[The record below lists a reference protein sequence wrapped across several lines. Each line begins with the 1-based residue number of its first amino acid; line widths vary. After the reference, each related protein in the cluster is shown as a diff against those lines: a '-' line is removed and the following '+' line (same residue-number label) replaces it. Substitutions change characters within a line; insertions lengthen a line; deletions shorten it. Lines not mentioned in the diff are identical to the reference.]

1 MNKVCFAGT
10 NMRNSLI
17 EIKDFFQL
25 KDAVLC
31 HTVSNDIKVRT
42 MEGGERTVTL
52 WSPNQF
58 LEVWELEF
66 SRRFNFTILG
76 RLFRSIN
83 AVINKFKK
91 ALS

>member
-31 HTVSNDIKVRT
+31 HTVLNDIKVRT

-52 WSPNQF
+52 WSPI
-58 LEVWELEF
+58 
-66 SRRFNFTILG
+66 SCSLG
-76 RLFRSIN
+76 IGIFEKI
-83 AVINKFKK
+83 
-91 ALS
+91 